1 MADEFDPLKQ
11 TNDKSDEPIYVN
23 MSAKIQRSVSS
34 NNDDDLLGH
43 EYESVLKTEPNSVNT
58 SIEPKSKPDVYEKLN
73 HMNTAPKIPFRST
86 NPFDEDI
93 KKPSLSN
100 QIIHKP
106 LQQALKPTV
115 LEQKAEQKLQS
126 QNYEAG
132 IVTSGYYN
140 EYYEDPSSK
149 KKGFGATL
157 ERLVQRFP
165 VLSMFY
171 TPKPAAPVEVYE
183 TEYEEKY
190 VEEEEE
196 VVENDEAPQL
206 VEADQLPHELTSEE
220 LALNERYSNKER
232 TQIISLQITSQ
243 TQPIDVCLHH
253 ESYTIYSCDVGRSVV
268 EIFDMYGKLQHTIN
282 DSATTKFQPTAIAV
296 AYDGTIILASHFN
309 HRLHMYLPVD
319 LQENQTSEQ
328 NKTFTDE
335 YNFQQYKLGS
345 PGHSVNQF
353 HFPAGIAVDYTDGYL
368 YVCDRGNYCIKVLRP
383 EGICERVIELRSH
396 DPKENNIAPIQVAH
410 QQIGEHIACLTG
422 KGESLCF
429 VSKYAEGPTYVECF
443 TIVDNDGLGLRG
455 ASGIAIDSEDRI
467 FISDTG
473 HHRIVICTPE
483 GTYITHFGMEGSEP
497 GELKRPCGLDI
508 TIDGTIIVAD
518 SGNKRLQLFGSVL
531 EQAAEEDPP
540 SAKKSDNK
548 ASSLNN
554 TVPAIL

>member
-11 TNDKSDEPIYVN
+11 TNNTSDEPIYVN
-23 MSAKIQRSVSS
+23 MSAKIQRSASSS
-34 NNDDDLLGH
+34 NNDDLLGH
-43 EYESVLKTEPNSVNT
+43 EHESIFNTGSNSVNT
-58 SIEPKSKPDVYEKLN
+58 SIEPKSNPDIYQKLN
-73 HMNTAPKIPFRST
+73 HMNAAPKIPFRAT

-93 KKPSLSN
+93 KKSSLSN

-106 LQQALKPTV
+106 LQEAIKPTV
-115 LEQKAEQKLQS
+115 LEHKTEQKLQS

-140 EYYEDPSSK
+140 QYYEEPSYK

-171 TPKPAAPVEVYE
+171 TPKPAASADEAYE
-183 TEYEEKY
+183 TEYEEEY
-190 VEEEEE
+190 VEEE
-196 VVENDEAPQL
+196 VENGEAPQL
-206 VEADQLPHELTSEE
+206 VEADQFARELTSDE
-220 LALNERYSNKER
+220 LALNERYSNKQR
-232 TQIISLQITSQ
+232 TQIISLPITSQ

-282 DSATTKFQPTAIAV
+282 DSATTKFQPTAIVV
-296 AYDGTIILASHFN
+296 ACDGTIILGSHFN
-309 HRLHMYLPVD
+309 HRLHMYSPVD

-328 NKTFTDE
+328 DQTFTNE

-345 PGHSVNQF
+345 PGHAVNQF
-353 HFPAGIAVDYTDGYL
+353 HFPADIAIDYTDGYL
-368 YVCDRGNYCIKVLRP
+368 YVCDRGNYRIKVLRP
-383 EGICERVIELRSH
+383 EGICERVIELLSH
-396 DPKENNIAPIQVAH
+396 DPQENNIAPIQIAH

-422 KGESLCF
+422 KGEALCF
-429 VSKYAEGPTYVECF
+429 VPKYAEGPTYVECF
-443 TIVDNDGLGLRG
+443 NIVDNDGLGLHG

-483 GTYITHFGMEGSEP
+483 GTYITHFGMEGNGL

-508 TIDGTIIVAD
+508 TIDGTIVVAD
-518 SGNKRLQLFGSVL
+518 SGNKRLQLFGSVR
-531 EQAAEEDPP
+531 EQTAEEDP
-540 SAKKSDNK
+540 SSMKTSDDKK
-548 ASSLNN
+548 SSLNS